1 MSVHLLRGVVIVV
14 LTVVGLL
21 RSYDDTRGTGEMSLM
36 LNFET
41 VSSATGQPRLQ
52 GASTDV
58 QIGRHGS
65 TSRHASKGAS
75 SSKSWHLALTHALSP
90 AFVYYQTRPRA
101 CRAPSPSF
109 VCGIVP

>member
-1 MSVHLLRGVVIVV
+1 M
-14 LTVVGLL
+14 VGLL
-21 RSYDDTRGTGEMSLM
+21 CSYDDTRGTGEMSLM

-65 TSRHASKGAS
+65 T
-75 SSKSWHLALTHALSP
+75 L
-90 AFVYYQTRPRA
+90 
-101 CRAPSPSF
+101 
-109 VCGIVP
+109 